1 MKKLFWIG
9 LVIFLIAGCYYDNE
23 EYLYPKPEKGC
34 DTTNVTYSGT
44 ILPILQTNCY
54 GCHSASQNVNSGKGI
69 NLEDFS
75 LLKQRVISGELSASI
90 EPNSILVQMP
100 KDGAV
105 LPACSLTKIRIWID
119 KGAPNN

>member
-9 LVIFLIAGCYYDNE
+9 LVVILIASCYHDNE
-23 EYLYPKPEKGC
+23 EFLYPKLDQGC
-34 DTTNVTYSGT
+34 DTTLITFSKS

-54 GCHSASQNVNSGKGI
+54 GCHSASENANSGKGI

-75 LLKQRVISGELSASI
+75 LLKQRVISGEFYASI
-90 EPNSILVQMP
+90 VQNSTLVQMP

-105 LPACSLTKIRIWID
+105 LATCSLNKIKIW
-119 KGAPNN
+119 